1 MKCQNTRD
9 KEKTLKEPRMEKQ
22 VNSKN
27 EVSEWHQ
34 TSQQQHW
41 KLEDSGVKPS
51 EFWVRIICGS
61 EI

>member
-9 KEKTLKEPRMEKQ
+9 KEKTLKGPRMEKQ

-51 EFWVRIICGS
+51 EF
-61 EI
+61 